1 MVIFLNKTIL
11 YTFFFILLFLFLNV
25 KKNETESFIAIN
37 YEEKEITNQNIFV
50 LKLYDFN
57 IYDLNKFNNFDLDII
72 SIIPE
77 ENNYDINK
85 VYFNIQN
92 IDNII
97 NESINDYINHMNIHY
112 DNEISY
118 IKTNGF
124 KIYKIKILT
133 TNKVLIDLEK
143 EINFKIIST

>member
-1 MVIFLNKTIL
+1 MVIFLKKTIL